1 MLIQFNFKNFKSFRD
16 EATLDLSATNIDAFS
31 DRVVKLG
38 NEKLLTVAAIYGA
51 NASGKSNVYAAFD
64 YMSNYVVQSFMF
76 GDGNEDQDLQSKL
89 TPFLFDAQSLD
100 AESSFEIYFTL
111 PLDDSGKVY
120 NYGFSLNKNGI
131 VEEWFNS
138 KAKTAKISKTIFYR
152 NTTEN
157 ELDLSGIPDHSKE
170 NIKVALEKQVLIASL
185 GAKLKVEKC
194 KTIRD
199 WFLANELADFSDF
212 YFNFF
217 NNNLP
222 NNFIE
227 DKKVQKQVINYLA
240 SFDGHIKDF
249 KIEKLPNVDNQEK
262 AGPYRIRSLHQM
274 IGSDKMAALP
284 LHDESKGTLKMFRL
298 YPFIQ
303 KVMEKGSI
311 FIVDELNAGLH
322 PLLIRNFILTFLNP
336 EINKNHAQLIFTTHD
351 TWHLSNNLLREDE
364 IWFVEKDDDGISS
377 LYSLADFKEDVGN
390 SSNIDYEELYL
401 TGRYG
406 AIPKLKLMKFLG
418 GTTNG

>member
-138 KAKTAKISKTIFYR
+138 KAKTAKISRTIFYR

>member
-16 EATLDLSATNIDAFS
+16 EAILDLSATNIDAFS

-76 GDGNEDQDLQSKL
+76 GDGNEEQDLQSKL

-100 AESSFEIYFTL
+100 EESSFEIFFTL
-111 PLDDSGKVY
+111 PLDNSGKVY

-138 KAKTAKISKTIFYR
+138 KAKTAKESRIIFYR
-152 NTTEN
+152 NSTEK
-157 ELDLSGIPDHSKE
+157 ELDLSGIPSNSRD
-170 NIKVALEKQVLIASL
+170 NIKIALEKQVLIASL

-194 KTIRD
+194 KMIRD
-199 WFLANELADFSDF
+199 WFFANELADFSDF
-212 YFNFF
+212 YFSFF
-217 NNNLP
+217 HNTLP
-222 NNFIE
+222 SNFIE
-227 DKKVQKQVINYLA
+227 DKKVQKQVIDFLA

-249 KIEKLPNVDNQEK
+249 KIEKLPNVDKQAK
-262 AGPYRIRSLHQM
+262 VGSYRIRALHKM
-274 IGSDKMAALP
+274 IGSEKMAELP
-284 LHDESKGTLKMFRL
+284 LHDESEGTLKMFRL
-298 YPFIQ
+298 YPYLQ
-303 KVMEKGSI
+303 KVMEKGSL
-311 FIVDELNAGLH
+311 FIVDELNARLH
-322 PLLIRNFILTFLNP
+322 PLLVRNLILTFLNP

-351 TWHLSNNLLREDE
+351 TWHLSNNLFREDE

-377 LYSLADFKEDVGN
+377 LYSLADFKDEAGN
-390 SSNIDYEELYL
+390 VSDTDYEELYL

-418 GTTNG
+418 GTANG